1 MTKVLQGKPLVTH
14 SLDVPLWDAVQP
26 SVVIHVLLHSQQVI
40 QGILLR
46 TVAKE

>member
-1 MTKVLQGKPLVTH
+1 MLQAKPLVTH

-26 SVVIHVLLHSQQVI
+26 SVVIHVLFHCQQII
-40 QGILLR
+40 QGIFLR